1 MSEFDDKNEEV
12 KEEISDVT
20 ETESEADTETVP
32 DTKPEET
39 ESETNSGTV
48 GNTETDAADRNE
60 EQTNNATDRGFLNR
74 VEIENDVP
82 DPDMPSYSKGV
93 KIFAVVLAL
102 AIIISGSLVAGY
114 FKGKSD
120 SHTNADVYVGLESI
134 PKDKDAKTEAQV
146 YGDVNKSIVGISV
159 YNAAG
164 NIANASGVIYS
175 KEGYIVTND
184 HIYSEVPAPKFMV
197 YFYDGSERTAT
208 YVAGDTVSDLAVLK
222 LDNAAGLTPA
232 VFGNSKEI
240 YCGQKVVAVG
250 RPSSASDASSITSGI
265 VSLPKRRVK
274 TTSNYTANLIQT
286 DSAIN
291 PGSSGGALVNMYSQV
306 IGITSSKLAG
316 VEYDAIG
323 FAIPTTTVKRV
334 AEQLI
339 KSGKVTDR
347 AKLGITYTEV
357 DSVVAQIN
365 NFSST
370 GLSVVSV
377 SNDSD
382 LYSKVVKGDLIT
394 HVNGTEIKNDDVILD
409 VIEESKAG
417 DKLTLTVLSSSGIS
431 KDYTVT
437 LKANIGESSYTLTPK
452 QQTAPDNSGEGSS
465 SEFNF
470 PFGE

>member
-1 MSEFDDKNEEV
+1 MSEFEDKNEEV
-12 KEEISDVT
+12 KEET
-20 ETESEADTETVP
+20 EPNLNKEEEAKADT
-32 DTKPEET
+32 
-39 ESETNSGTV
+39 
-48 GNTETDAADRNE
+48 NT
-60 EQTNNATDRGFLNR
+60 GFLNR
-74 VEIENDVP
+74 VEIENDKP
-82 DPDMPSYSKGV
+82 DPDISSYTKGV

-102 AIIISGSLVAGY
+102 AIIVSGALVAGY
-114 FKGKSD
+114 FKGKSE
-120 SHTNADVYVGLESI
+120 SNFNSAVSVGLESM
-134 PKDKDAKTEAQV
+134 PKDKNAKTEAQV
-146 YGDVNKSIVGISV
+146 YADVNKSIVGISV

-222 LDNAAGLTPA
+222 LDDTTALTPA
-232 VFGNSKEI
+232 VFGNSKEA

-334 AEQLI
+334 VEQLI

-357 DSVVAQIN
+357 DSVVAKIN
-365 NFSST
+365 NFPST
-370 GLSVVSV
+370 GLSVVTV

-394 HVNGTEIKNDDVILD
+394 HVNGVEIKTDDVILD

-417 DKLTLTVLSSSGIS
+417 DKLTLTVLSSSGTS

-437 LKANIGESSYTLTPK
+437 LKSNVGESSYTLTPK
-452 QQTAPDNSGEGSS
+452 QKGESDNSNEGSG